1 MACKLTKCPLNP
13 VCKFGALY
21 ENAVAQELACHGFG
35 LTYFKNRTI
44 GELDFVVQSQCRVV
58 PIEVKS
64 GKGYKRHSA
73 LTKAL
78 ETENYG
84 IERAIVLH
92 EGNVERAG
100 VVCYLPTYMM
110 MCLEPGF

>member
-1 MACKLTKCPLNP
+1 MDVVRDLLSDCPDINY
-13 VCKFGALY
+13 GALY

-35 LTYFKNRTI
+35 LAYYKSRSI
-44 GELDFVVQSQCRVV
+44 GELDFVVQTRNRVV
-58 PIEVKS
+58 
-64 GKGYKRHSA
+64 

-78 ETENYG
+78 RTENFG

-92 EGNVERAG
+92 EGNVERDG
-100 VVCYLPTYMM
+100 KILYLPAYMA

>member
-1 MACKLTKCPLNP
+1 
-13 VCKFGALY
+13 
-21 ENAVAQELACHGFG
+21 
-35 LTYFKNRTI
+35 
-44 GELDFVVQSQCRVV
+44 
-58 PIEVKS
+58 VKS

-78 ETENYG
+78 KTRNYG

-92 EGNVERAG
+92 EGNVEKDGAI
-100 VVCYLPTYMM
+100 CYLPTYMM